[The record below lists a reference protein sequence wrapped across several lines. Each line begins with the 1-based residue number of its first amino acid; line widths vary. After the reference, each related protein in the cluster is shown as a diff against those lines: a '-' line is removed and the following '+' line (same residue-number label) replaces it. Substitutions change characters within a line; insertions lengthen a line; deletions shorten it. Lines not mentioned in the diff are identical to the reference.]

1 MKKII
6 KDRDDIVFYIKMFP
20 IRSHPQAYKKSKAIV
35 CEQSLKLLDD
45 AFAGKSMPEPSCE
58 TSEVDDNIAL
68 AESLGI
74 SATPTIILPD
84 GAIVSGYKDANTL
97 VDLIKQAGESIE
109 TADESGAA
117 AAEEMK
123 EPPGETSEEMPE
135 EAAEESKP

>member
-58 TSEVDDNIAL
+58 TSEVDDNIRL

-84 GAIVSGYKDANTL
+84 GAIVPGYKDADTL
-97 VDLIKQAGESIE
+97 VNLIKQAGESMEATDE
-109 TADESGAA
+109 TGAA

-123 EPPGETSEEMPE
+123 GPPGETPEDMPQ
-135 EAAEESKP
+135 EATEESKP

>member
-20 IRSHPQAYKKSKAIV
+20 IRSHPHAYKKSKAIV

-109 TADESGAA
+109 TADESEAA

-123 EPPGETSEEMPE
+123 EPPGETPEEMPE
-135 EAAEESKP
+135 EATEESKP